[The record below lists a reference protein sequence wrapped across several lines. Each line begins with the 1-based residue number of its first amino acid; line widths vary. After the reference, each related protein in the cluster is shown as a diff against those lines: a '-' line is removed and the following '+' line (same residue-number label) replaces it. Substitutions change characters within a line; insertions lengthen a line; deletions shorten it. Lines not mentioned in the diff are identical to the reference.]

1 MPSTLTSP
9 DLLLRTQVWAQ
20 VWCIDARA
28 RLGARTRRDE
38 RGDVYSTVIA
48 VAVSVVIAITVGG
61 ILFAKFTNKANSID
75 TDTPVVSV
83 P

>member
-1 MPSTLTSP
+1 MHPNLTTS
-9 DLLLRTQVWAQ
+9 DRLLRAQVLAQ
-20 VWCIDARA
+20 VWCLHARH
-28 RLGARTRRDE
+28 RLGARLRRDE

-61 ILFAKFTNKANSID
+61 ILFAKFTDKANSID

>member
-1 MPSTLTSP
+1 MTSTLTTP
-9 DLLLRTQVWAQ
+9 DRLLRTQVRAQ
-20 VWCIDARA
+20 LWCIHARD
-28 RLGARTRRDE
+28 RLGARMRRDE

-61 ILFAKFTNKANSID
+61 ILFAKFTGKANSID
-75 TDTPVVSV
+75 TDTPVVSI